1 MATESVHI
9 TPNAGEKPSQF
20 AERVGRW
27 YADASVQK
35 DKKHKGQF
43 FTPLAISQ
51 FMGNLATPCRKMS
64 VSVLD
69 PGCGLSILSCA
80 LIEHLAQEDAPEHI
94 SLTLYETDKNVVPL
108 TKEVLSYLKIWCE
121 EKRVALDY
129 HLNESDFVLDKCEC
143 LDGDDTIFGE
153 MNAGEKYDYIISNPP
168 YFKLAKD
175 DVHTRSCASIVDGQ
189 YLRSF
194 YGHLRQDAGRR
205 WADDIHHPEK
215 FCFRQVFPVFP
226 RLPFPPRSYRPNSLV
241 QYQEGYFLQG

>member
-20 AERVGRW
+20 AERVGRG

-51 FMGNLATPCRKMS
+51 FMGNLATPCRKKS

-94 SLTLYETDKNVVPL
+94 SLTLYETDKNIVPL
-108 TKEVLSYLKIWCE
+108 TKEVLSYLKIWCG

-189 YLRSF
+189 TNIYALFMAICAKMLEEDGQMIFITPRSF
-194 YGHLRQDAGRR
+194 ASGSHDRNG
-205 WADDIHHPEK
+205 
-215 FCFRQVFPVFP
+215 
-226 RLPFPPRSYRPNSLV
+226 
-241 QYQEGYFLQG
+241 G

>member
-20 AERVGRW
+20 AERVGRG

-51 FMGNLATPCRKMS
+51 FMGNLATPCRKKS

-108 TKEVLSYLKIWCE
+108 TKEVLSYLKIWC
-121 EKRVALDY
+121 
-129 HLNESDFVLDKCEC
+129 
-143 LDGDDTIFGE
+143 
-153 MNAGEKYDYIISNPP
+153 GEKGWRLITIER
-168 YFKLAKD
+168 
-175 DVHTRSCASIVDGQ
+175 VR
-189 YLRSF
+189 LRL
-194 YGHLRQDAGRR
+194 G
-205 WADDIHHPEK
+205 
-215 FCFRQVFPVFP
+215 
-226 RLPFPPRSYRPNSLV
+226 
-241 QYQEGYFLQG
+241 